1 MIVVTGA
8 AGFIGS
14 NLVNSLN
21 ERGESD
27 VVAVDNLERADK
39 FRNLVDC
46 DISDYLDKREFI
58 ERVRRGEFARPA
70 VVFHQGACSDTMATD
85 GRFVMENNFRYSM
98 QLLQWCQQVDVPLI
112 YASSAAVYGMGP
124 VFVEDRLY
132 ERPLNIYGYSKFQ
145 FDHVVRRMLAAS
157 TSVRAPV
164 IGLRYF
170 NVYGP
175 REAHKERMASVAFHH
190 YHQFRREARVRLFQG
205 SHGYADGEQRR
216 DFVHIDD
223 VIRVN
228 LHFWKQPAN
237 GIFNVGSGRAQSFN
251 DVAMAVVNSLREA
264 NGQQPMSLK
273 QAASQGTIEY
283 TEFPIALRDRYQ
295 AYTQADLSRLRGA
308 GYAESMLSVE
318 QGVAAYVR
326 WLLRNA

>member
-1 MIVVTGA
+1 
-8 AGFIGS
+8 
-14 NLVNSLN
+14 
-21 ERGESD
+21 
-27 VVAVDNLERADK
+27 
-39 FRNLVDC
+39 
-46 DISDYLDKREFI
+46 
-58 ERVRRGEFARPA
+58 
-70 VVFHQGACSDTMATD
+70 
-85 GRFVMENNFRYSM
+85 
-98 QLLQWCQQVDVPLI
+98 
-112 YASSAAVYGMGP
+112 
-124 VFVEDRLY
+124 
-132 ERPLNIYGYSKFQ
+132 
-145 FDHVVRRMLAAS
+145 
-157 TSVRAPV
+157 V

-228 LHFWKQPAN
+228 LHFWNQPAS

-251 DVAMAVVNSLREA
+251 DVAMSVVNSLREA
-264 NGQQPMSLK
+264 NGQGPLSLK

-295 AYTQADLSRLRGA
+295 AYTQADLSRLRAA
-308 GYAESMLSVE
+308 GYEEPMLTVE

>member
-1 MIVVTGA
+1 MMIVVTGA

-14 NLVNSLN
+14 NLVKALN

-27 VVAVDNLERADK
+27 VIAVDNLERADK

-46 DISDYLDKREFI
+46 DISDFLDKRDFI
-58 ERVRRGEFARPA
+58 EQVRRGEFTRPEI
-70 VVFHQGACSDTMATD
+70 VFHLGACSDTMATD

-98 QLLQWCQQVDVPLI
+98 HLLQWCQQLDVPLI
-112 YASSAAVYGMGP
+112 YASSAAVYGLGP
-124 VFVEDRLY
+124 IFIEERLY
-132 ERPLNIYGYSKFQ
+132 ERPLNVYGYSKFQ
-145 FDHVVRRMLAAS
+145 FDQAVRRILP
-157 TSVRAPV
+157 TLKAPV
-164 IGLRYF
+164 VGLRYF

-175 REAHKERMASVAFHH
+175 REGHKDRMASVAFHH
-190 YHQFRREARVRLFQG
+190 YHQFRREAHVKLFQG

-216 DFVHIDD
+216 DFIYVDD
-223 VIRVN
+223 AVRVN
-228 LHFWKQPAN
+228 LHFWNRPTS

-251 DVAMAVVNSLREA
+251 EVAVAVVNSLREA
-264 NGQQPMSLK
+264 NGQTPLQLK

-283 TEFPIALRDRYQ
+283 VEFPIDLRDRYQ
-295 AYTQADLSRLRGA
+295 AYTQADLARLRGT
-308 GYAESMLSVE
+308 GYTDPMFTVE

>member
-14 NLVNSLN
+14 SLVKALN
-21 ERGESD
+21 ERGETD

-46 DISDYLDKREFI
+46 EISDFLDKRDFL
-58 ERVRRGEFARPA
+58 ERIQRGNFARPA

-85 GRFVMENNFRYSM
+85 GRFMMENNFRCSM
-98 QLLQWCQQVDVPLI
+98 HLMNWCQQVDAPLI

-124 VFVEDRLY
+124 IFVEERMY

-145 FDHVVRRMLAAS
+145 FDHIARRAFPTL
-157 TSVRAPV
+157 RAPV
-164 IGLRYF
+164 VGLRYF

-175 REAHKERMASVAFHH
+175 RERHKERMASVAFHH
-190 YHQFRREARVRLFQG
+190 YHQFRREGRVKLFQG
-205 SHGYADGEQRR
+205 SHGYSDGEQRR
-216 DFVHIDD
+216 DFIHIDD
-223 VIRVN
+223 TIRVI
-228 LHFWKQPAN
+228 LHFWNRPTS

-251 DVAMAVVNSLREA
+251 EVAMAVINSLREA
-264 NGQQPMSLK
+264 NGQGPLQLK
-273 QAASQGTIEY
+273 QAVAQSTIDY
-283 TEFPIALRDRYQ
+283 VEFPLDLRDRYQ
-295 AYTQADLSRLRGA
+295 AYTQADLTRLRNTGF
-308 GYAESMLSVE
+308 AEPMMSVE

-326 WLLRNA
+326 WLLRHA